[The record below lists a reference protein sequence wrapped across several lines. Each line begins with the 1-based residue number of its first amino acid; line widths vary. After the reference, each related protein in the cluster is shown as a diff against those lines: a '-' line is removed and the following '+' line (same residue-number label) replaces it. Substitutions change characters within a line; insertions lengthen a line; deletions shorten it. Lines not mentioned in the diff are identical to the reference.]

1 MCGFVG
7 FIDKNNIE
15 TKKIALENMMN
26 RIIHRGPDS
35 AGTYVDEK
43 AALGFRRLSIIDL
56 EHGSQPI
63 YNENKDLVIVFN
75 GEIYNFQEIK
85 EDLVSKGHTFLTHTD
100 TEVIIHGFEEYGKD
114 IVKKLRGMFAFVIW
128 NTKTNVM
135 FGARDMFGIKPFY
148 YSNTE
153 DAFLFGSEIKSF
165 IEHPCFHKEMNKSA
179 LKPYLT
185 FQYSALNE
193 TFFKGVYKLE
203 PGHCFTYA
211 NGKMEIETYHSF
223 QFHRE
228 EKSFSSYVEEIE
240 KVMRDSVMYHK
251 ISDVKVGSFLSGGV
265 DSSYITECLRP
276 DQTFSVGFE
285 NKGFSEVGYAEELS
299 EILGIKNV
307 NKTIQPDEFFDEMEN
322 IQYYSDEPHANLSA
336 VPLYFL
342 SRLAK
347 EHVTVV
353 LSGEGADEL
362 FGGYDSYALSD
373 MEKKYRKLPKGLRH
387 VLGNFATHL
396 PKFRGRDFMERNGL
410 NVEDWYIGQAH
421 IFDEKDAVKVLTP
434 NYQKAPSLHEITK
447 PYFDKVKDADELTKK
462 QYLDLH
468 LWQPNDI
475 LLKADKMTMAHS
487 LELRVPFLDKKV
499 MELASK
505 IPSEYKLQNGLTK
518 YVLRESA
525 YKVLPEEWAKRP
537 KKGFPVPFSKWILEE
552 KYYKRVKDVFTM
564 DFVSEFFDKERINK
578 LLDDHY
584 HQKTNNGR
592 KVYTIYTF
600 LLWYK
605 VYFIDEK

>member
-1 MCGFVG
+1 M
-7 FIDKNNIE
+7 
-15 TKKIALENMMN
+15 
-26 RIIHRGPDS
+26 
-35 AGTYVDEK
+35 
-43 AALGFRRLSIIDL
+43 
-56 EHGSQPI
+56 
-63 YNENKDLVIVFN
+63 
-75 GEIYNFQEIK
+75 
-85 EDLVSKGHTFLTHTD
+85 VSKGHTFLTHTD

-114 IVKKLRGMFAFVIW
+114 IVTKLRGMFAFVIW

-153 DAFLFGSEIKSF
+153 ELHFFWIRNQILYRTSL
-165 IEHPCFHKEMNKSA
+165 FHKEMNKSA

-228 EKSFSSYVEEIE
+228 EKSFASYVEEIE
-240 KVMRDSVMYHK
+240 KVMRDSVKYHK

-362 FGGYDSYALSD
+362 LEDTIL
-373 MEKKYRKLPKGLRH
+373 M
-387 VLGNFATHL
+387 HL
-396 PKFRGRDFMERNGL
+396 AIWKRNI
-410 NVEDWYIGQAH
+410 ESFQ
-421 IFDEKDAVKVLTP
+421 KV
-434 NYQKAPSLHEITK
+434 
-447 PYFDKVKDADELTKK
+447 F
-462 QYLDLH
+462 
-468 LWQPNDI
+468 
-475 LLKADKMTMAHS
+475 
-487 LELRVPFLDKKV
+487 V
-499 MELASK
+499 ML
-505 IPSEYKLQNGLTK
+505 
-518 YVLRESA
+518 
-525 YKVLPEEWAKRP
+525 
-537 KKGFPVPFSKWILEE
+537 
-552 KYYKRVKDVFTM
+552 
-564 DFVSEFFDKERINK
+564 
-578 LLDDHY
+578 
-584 HQKTNNGR
+584 
-592 KVYTIYTF
+592 
-600 LLWYK
+600 
-605 VYFIDEK
+605 